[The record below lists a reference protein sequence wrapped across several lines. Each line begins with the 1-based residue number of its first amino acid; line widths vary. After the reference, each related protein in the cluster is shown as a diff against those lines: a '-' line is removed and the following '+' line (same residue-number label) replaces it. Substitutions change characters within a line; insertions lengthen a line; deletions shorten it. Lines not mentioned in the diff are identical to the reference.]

1 MTEVGTAGYSDA
13 GEQDP
18 PPAPPESEAVPATG
32 SAVSTKEPGEDGIE
46 FVGYKDER
54 DMPGIV
60 ELIEKDLSEPYS
72 IFTYRYFIN
81 NWPQLCYLANNADG
95 KCVGCI
101 VCKLDSHR
109 SRNTH
114 RGYIAMLAVEKAIR
128 GKGLGKSLVQ
138 LCLERMREVGAD
150 ECVLEAEATNKAA
163 LGLYKNM
170 GFVKEKRLH
179 KYYLNGNDAF
189 RLKYLF
195 KLPEGFAQGRGCLGP
210 LVSPGED
217 QCCDDEYGH
226 DHGHGHSHDHGDG
239 GCCDQEHGNG
249 HGHDEDCAVGDD
261 EECADADN

>member
-1 MTEVGTAGYSDA
+1 MTEVGSEGYPDA
-13 GEQDP
+13 GEQNP
-18 PPAPPESEAVPATG
+18 PPAPLESESVPASG
-32 SAVSTKEPGEDGIE
+32 SAVIVQELNARENGIE

-81 NWPQLCYLANNADG
+81 NWPQLCFLANNVDG
-95 KCVGCI
+95 KCVGTI
-101 VCKLDSHR
+101 VCKLDAHR

-114 RGYIAMLAVEKAIR
+114 RGYIAMLAVEKTIR
-128 GKGLGKSLVQ
+128 GKGLGKSLVH
-138 LCLERMREVGAD
+138 LCLERMREMGAD

-217 QCCDDEYGH
+217 LCCDDEYGH
-226 DHGHGHSHDHGDG
+226 NQDGHNQDGHNQGPH
-239 GCCDQEHGNG
+239 
-249 HGHDEDCAVGDD
+249 GDD
-261 EECADADN
+261 ESFPVGDNDEEGADADN